1 LSSDNKRKKYSK
13 SGGYQKLCLMLYF
26 IGVKDDD
33 AIIFHIII
41 PGGYKN
47 ERR

>member
-1 LSSDNKRKKYSK
+1 MSA
-13 SGGYQKLCLMLYF
+13 
-26 IGVKDDD
+26 KDDNE
-33 AIIFHIII
+33 IIFHIII